1 MKCRNCGADLQTI
14 STNLPFK
21 VTETSI
27 VIIKGLP
34 VIQCG
39 SCTEYL
45 IEDSVFSRVEGILA
59 GVDSAAELEIIRY
72 AA

>member
-1 MKCRNCGADLQTI
+1 MKCNNCGAELQST

-45 IEDSVFSRVEGILA
+45 IEDSVFSRVEEILA
-59 GVDSAAELEIIRY
+59 GVDSAVELEIIRY

>member
-1 MKCRNCGADLQTI
+1 MKCNNCGAELQST

-34 VIQCG
+34 VTQCG

-45 IEDSVFSRVEGILA
+45 IEDSVFSRVEEILA
-59 GVDSAAELEIIRY
+59 GVDSAVELEIIRY

>member
-1 MKCRNCGADLQTI
+1 MKCRNCGADLQAI

-27 VIIKGLP
+27 VIIKSLP

-59 GVDSAAELEIIRY
+59 SIDSAAELEIIRY

>member
-1 MKCRNCGADLQTI
+1 MKCNNCGAELQST

-45 IEDSVFSRVEGILA
+45 LEDSVSVGLKRF
-59 GVDSAAELEIIRY
+59 
-72 AA
+72 